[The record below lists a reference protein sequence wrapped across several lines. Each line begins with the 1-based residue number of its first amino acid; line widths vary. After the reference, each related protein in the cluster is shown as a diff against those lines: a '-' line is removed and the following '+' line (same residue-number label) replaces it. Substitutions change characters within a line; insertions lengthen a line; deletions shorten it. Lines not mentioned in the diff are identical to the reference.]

1 MVRELT
7 TKRFLR
13 GCLAM
18 VEFRPACGTFLALA
32 MYGKML

>member
-32 MYGKML
+32 KYAESL

>member
-18 VEFRPACGTFLALA
+18 VEFCPACGTFLALA
-32 MYGKML
+32 DCMESL

>member
-13 GCLAM
+13 GCSAM
-18 VEFRPACGTFLALA
+18 AEFCARASFFWRLMRLKNG
-32 MYGKML
+32 